1 MRGLAKALDLVVL
14 AGSKESLASH
24 GLRAAVARSNAIITN
39 IRRSGEAEGAKET
52 LQPFLVAIDLAQIVI
67 R

>member
-1 MRGLAKALDLVVL
+1 MRGLVKALDLVAL
-14 AGSKESLASH
+14 AGSKESTVTH
-24 GLRAAVARSNAIITN
+24 GLRAAVGRCNFIIGN
-39 IRRSGEAEGAKET
+39 IRRSPEAERAKKT